1 MSKPL
6 IDSVD
11 FRYENTLRI
20 DFNTELPVG
29 LGSSFSSVDEIDDEY
44 KEIDGLKDWTDEAL
58 QYYIDLTD
66 RVNDIIYEV
75 LGEDIEIDWRD
86 SSEVEIH
93 NVINDNKVEKLISR
107 INKLK

>member
-1 MSKPL
+1 MKQLL
-6 IDSVD
+6 IDNVD
-11 FRYENTLRI
+11 FRYEETLRI
-20 DFNTELPVG
+20 NFNTELPVG
-29 LGSSFSSVDEIDDEY
+29 LGSSFSSADEIDDEY
-44 KEIDGLKDWTDEAL
+44 KEINGLKDWIDEAL

-66 RVNDIIYEV
+66 KVNDIIYEV